1 MHAIPVLCN
10 VYWIV
15 ELLRVVVIIR
25 ILQVS
30 ILVNPDTE
38 NILMAG
44 WIIYDYQYLFWAET
58 LLVLMLT
65 GRISRMTKLLRKCG

>member
-38 NILMAG
+38 NRIMAG
-44 WIIYDYQYLFWAET
+44 LSMTISTCFGLRLFW
-58 LLVLMLT
+58 
-65 GRISRMTKLLRKCG
+65 C